1 MRLILLRARRYVVPI
16 AGRVLPRLPENSSRT
31 ALTRILKSCP
41 LLWGWSKESDRRR
54 FSREAY
60 ARAFPDKDAR
70 EFDAQLVRMR
80 AHALATS
87 ITYMAR
93 AQAGLGCTLVT
104 PCTLDARQGTPC
116 IVTYLHYAIDPAV
129 QLALLATNPERDLH
143 WVVFPTRPNEPL
155 RWEGERALYLAGG
168 VPDSIADR
176 WLSVTSPGWMI
187 EALAH
192 LKRGGS
198 VLLALD
204 TPLEPRR
211 PPTVS
216 LQVGRASMP
225 VSPAIASLAA
235 AGGAQL
241 LFVWPELGPGNTWS
255 VHCEVFPELAALVAA
270 ASHWIEEHPL
280 HWAGW
285 PYLAWRLQSTEMRRI
300 VQQMEHIE
308 GIASSQTRSTT
319 SRSSMWSRTKSRSS
333 SWPVSRR

>member
-1 MRLILLRARRYVVPI
+1 MRLLLLRNRRYVVSI
-16 AGRVLPRLPENSSRT
+16 AGRVLPCLPESSSRT
-31 ALTRILKSCP
+31 ALTRILRFCQF
-41 LLWGWSKESDRRR
+41 LWGWSNESDRRR

-60 ARAFPDKDAR
+60 ARAYPGQDAR
-70 EFDAQLVRMR
+70 EFEAQLVRMR

-93 AQAGLGCTLVT
+93 SRAGLDCTLVA
-104 PCTLDARQGTPC
+104 PCKLGATQGMPC
-116 IVTYLHYAIDPAV
+116 IVTYLHYAIDPVV
-129 QLALLATNPERDLH
+129 QMALLATNPERDLR
-143 WVVFPTRPNEPL
+143 WVVFPTQPNEPL

-168 VPDSIADR
+168 APDSIADR
-176 WLSVTSPGWMI
+176 GLSVASPGWMI

-192 LKRGGS
+192 VKRGGS

-225 VSPAIASLAA
+225 VSPAIASLVA

-241 LFVWPELGPGNTWS
+241 LFAWPELGPGNTWS
-255 VHCEVFPELAALVAA
+255 VRCEAFPELAALVAA
-270 ASHWIEEHPL
+270 ASHWIEEHRL

-300 VQQMEHIE
+300 VQQMEHT
-308 GIASSQTRSTT
+308 GGAARSQTRSTT
-319 SRSSMWSRTKSRSS
+319 SRSSMWSRTKTRSS
-333 SWPVSRR
+333 PWPVSRR

>member
-1 MRLILLRARRYVVPI
+1 MRTRA
-16 AGRVLPRLPENSSRT
+16 N
-31 ALTRILKSCP
+31 
-41 LLWGWSKESDRRR
+41 
-54 FSREAY
+54 
-60 ARAFPDKDAR
+60 
-70 EFDAQLVRMR
+70 
-80 AHALATS
+80 ALATS

-93 AQAGLGCTLVT
+93 AQTGLDCTLVA
-104 PCTLDARQGTPC
+104 PCTLDAPQGMPC
-116 IVTYLHYAIDPAV
+116 IVTFLHYAIDPVV
-129 QLALLATNPERDLH
+129 QLTLLATNPERNLR
-143 WVVFPTRPNEPL
+143 WAVFPTQANEPL

-168 VPDSIADR
+168 APNPIADR
-176 WLSVTSPGWMI
+176 WLSVARPDWMI

-192 LKRGGS
+192 VKRGGS

-216 LQVGRASMP
+216 LQVGQARMP
-225 VSPAIASLAA
+225 VSPAIASLVA

-241 LFVWPELGPGNTWS
+241 MFVCPELGPDNIWS
-255 VHCEVFPELAALVAA
+255 VRCEAFPELPELVAA

-300 VQQMEHIE
+300 VQETQHTEA
-308 GIASSQTRSTT
+308 IAGSQTRSTT
-319 SRSSMWSRTKSRSS
+319 SRSSMWSRTKARSS

>member
-1 MRLILLRARRYVVPI
+1 MRPVVLQARRYMVPI
-16 AGRVLPRLPENSSRT
+16 AGRVLPCLPENSSRT
-31 ALTRILKSCP
+31 ALAQVLRFCP

-60 ARAFPDKDAR
+60 ARAFPHDDAH
-70 EFDAQLVRMR
+70 EFVAQLVRMR

-93 AQAGLGCTLVT
+93 ARAGRDCTLVA
-104 PCTLDARQGTPC
+104 PCTLEAPQGMPC
-116 IVTYLHYAIDPAV
+116 IVTYLHYAIDPVV
-129 QLALLATNPERDLH
+129 QLTLLATNPERELR
-143 WVVFPTRPNEPL
+143 WVVFPTQPKEPL

-168 VPDSIADR
+168 APDSIADS
-176 WLSVTSPGWMI
+176 WLSVASPSWMI

-192 LKRGGS
+192 VKRGGS

-216 LQVGRASMP
+216 LQVGQASMP
-225 VSPAIASLAA
+225 VSPAIASLVA

-241 LFVWPELGPGNTWS
+241 LFVWPELGPDNTWS
-255 VHCEVFPELAALVAA
+255 VRCEVFPELAALVAT
-270 ASHWIEEHPL
+270 ASHWIEEHLL

-300 VQQMEHIE
+300 AQQMENIG
-308 GIASSQTRSTT
+308 GIARLQTRS
-319 SRSSMWSRTKSRSS
+319 TKSRSS
-333 SWPVSRR
+333 M